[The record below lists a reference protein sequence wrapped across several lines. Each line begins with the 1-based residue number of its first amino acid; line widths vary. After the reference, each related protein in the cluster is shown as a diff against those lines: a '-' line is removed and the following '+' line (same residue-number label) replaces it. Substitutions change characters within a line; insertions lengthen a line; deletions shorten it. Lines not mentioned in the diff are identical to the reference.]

1 MLDIRLIREN
11 PEVIRKDLA
20 KRHAPDKEKVL
31 DSLIQ
36 WDKEWR
42 KALAEGGALKRRRNE
57 ITKDIAEAQK
67 AGKNTDKMRKEAT
80 APPEEIAALDGHIDE
95 LAGKV
100 RDGLLRPPNPL
111 HESV

>member
-11 PEVIRKDLA
+11 PEMIRKDLA

-42 KALAEGGALKRRRNE
+42 KALAEGDALKRRRNE
-57 ITKDIAEAQK
+57 ITKDIADAKKE
-67 AGKNTDKMRKEAT
+67 GKNTDKQRKE
-80 APPEEIAALDGHIDE
+80 PPALPKDVAALDGQIDE
-95 LAGKV
+95 LAGK
-100 RDGLLRPPNPL
+100 
-111 HESV
+111 